1 MTVYEE
7 IINDFF
13 KDKGI
18 PKNLRILQN
27 QTHFLLRNSYAALV
41 TSGTA
46 TLETALF
53 EVPQIVCYKGN
64 ALSFLLAR
72 QLVNVEYISLVNLIA
87 EKEVVKELIQ
97 KELNPDNL
105 KVELIKILDL
115 EFRNQMIESYQEVKK
130 KLGGVG
136 ASERA
141 AKLMVDR
148 L

>member
-1 MTVYEE
+1 
-7 IINDFF
+7 
-13 KDKGI
+13 
-18 PKNLRILQN
+18 
-27 QTHFLLRNSYAALV
+27 
-41 TSGTA
+41 
-46 TLETALF
+46 
-53 EVPQIVCYKGN
+53 
-64 ALSFLLAR
+64 
-72 QLVNVEYISLVNLIA
+72 VNLIA